1 MGWGVLES
9 RRATLP
15 RGTAIVGAKEI
26 TDDNVSDYGT
36 SKKIKAVA
44 LSPEPSD
51 DPNDPLNW

>member
-9 RRATLP
+9 RRAALP

-26 TDDNVSDYGT
+26 TNDNVSDYGT
-36 SKKIKAVA
+36 LKKIKTVA